1 MEKNR
6 SIVQAVEK
14 QLKRIRR
21 LEKSLQFI
29 TECQQNHK
37 TPRFAKIGKIARRKL
52 IKSNVSPNSIK
63 KMERNNL
70 FAEKKKHTKNLY
82 NLQSEVNSNLEKLKN
97 NCTNFENV
105 KSKIMERVV
114 KSEKKG

>member
-52 IKSNVSPNSIK
+52 IKSNVNPNSIK

-70 FAEKKKHTKNLY
+70 FAENKKNIPKTCTVY
-82 NLQSEVNSNLEKLKN
+82 NLKL
-97 NCTNFENV
+97 
-105 KSKIMERVV
+105 ILI
-114 KSEKKG
+114 